1 MHRPIFCFCLLVA
14 AVTLL
19 SNWDLRPQDQRP
31 WVENPTLSSE
41 QVSAWLKIHGYEIE
55 RTDSTYVLRHIDG
68 SSAAA
73 NPLEPSDELLS
84 DILIPI
90 VDATADY
97 LVVGDVILT
106 RRGDGDLLVHIKEV
120 GTGVFDPDALRKE

>member
-1 MHRPIFCFCLLVA
+1 MRRLVFCFCLLVA

-19 SNWDLRPQDQRP
+19 SNCDLLPQDQRP

-55 RTDSTYVLRHIDG
+55 RTDSKYILRHDDNM
-68 SSAAA
+68 AAVD
-73 NPLEPSDELLS
+73 PLEPSDELLS

-90 VDATADY
+90 VGASTDY

-106 RRGDGDLLVHIKEV
+106 RRGDGDMLVHIKKV
-120 GTGVFDPDALRKE
+120 GTGVFDSDAFGNE